1 MLFRTFIEEWWGG
14 ELDKRWGEMHFNG
27 HINSQGWLPPCR
39 PDGHWWQGQLY
50 ITTPLNS
57 QINRKAPAHT
67 PQGQAESD
75 QEGHPARVKA
85 KGQQKIRR
93 KVRAALHLR

>member
-14 ELDKRWGEMHFNG
+14 ELEKRWGEMHFNG
-27 HINSQGWLPPCR
+27 HINSQG
-39 PDGHWWQGQLY
+39 
-50 ITTPLNS
+50 
-57 QINRKAPAHT
+57 
-67 PQGQAESD
+67 QAESD
-75 QEGHPARVKA
+75 QEGHPARVKE